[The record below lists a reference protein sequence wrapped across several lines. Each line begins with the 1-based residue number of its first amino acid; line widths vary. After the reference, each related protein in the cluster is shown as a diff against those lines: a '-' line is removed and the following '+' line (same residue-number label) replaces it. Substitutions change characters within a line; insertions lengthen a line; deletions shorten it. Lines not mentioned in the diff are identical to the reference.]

1 MSIIGIDE
9 KKAQEYNKKK
19 ALYSLDMMKSS
30 SHLAVYEDNKEKKK
44 RFLERV
50 DYHSKIVKAYLDN
63 PHTSCIEC

>member
-30 SHLAVYEDNKEKKK
+30 SHLAVYEDNKEKNK

-50 DYHSKIVKAYLDN
+50 DYHSK
-63 PHTSCIEC
+63 

>member
-1 MSIIGIDE
+1 MSIIEID
-9 KKAQEYNKKK
+9 KKK

-63 PHTSCIEC
+63 NCVC